1 LNLDKFVEKDGKV
14 YKIVY
19 IVGGIGE
26 KFVRPY
32 SIIGYMAN
40 KLVFNI

>member
-1 LNLDKFVEKDGKV
+1 MDKFVEKNGII

-32 SIIGYMAN
+32 SMIGYMAN
-40 KLVFNI
+40 KLMFNI